1 MLRSPGEAAELY
13 AGMNV
18 RINMQKIQRR
28 HPFNCHWRNK
38 VHAGP
43 SANFL
48 TGVETSVKCFFFF
61 SPRCA
66 NHIPDGRR
74 HNTSPQHLRV
84 CILGL

>member
-1 MLRSPGEAAELY
+1 MLVLRSSGEAAELY

-18 RINMQKIQRR
+18 RINMQTIQRR

-48 TGVETSVKCFFFF
+48 TGVDPSVKCFFF
-61 SPRCA
+61 PRCA

-74 HNTSPQHLRV
+74 QNTSPQRLRV